1 MKWLLLIILIVGIVA
16 LANWS
21 YHQLDHAILI
31 TDYWETTE
39 RIQWRLVNFQEE
51 ENHLYAYAGN
61 QGYWPIFK
69 GLWPVWALFSL
80 IFLVLTP
87 FSVLIYKWANNVHI
101 NSAIQDVQIAEREL
115 EEAKE
120 QADKEVRDAEKRV
133 DSAYKE
139 QKRRVRAELDSESQS
154 LHQFKNELLQRENTI
169 KRREIAAQKI
179 QDEANHKITE
189 IQQAYA
195 DELQR
200 FKTKTEEITKARDN
214 AQAGYQRLKSKI
226 IRKQ

>member
-1 MKWLLLIILIVGIVA
+1 MGILGF
-16 LANWS
+16 ANWS
-21 YHQLDHAILI
+21 YHLLDHAILI

-39 RIQWRLVNFQEE
+39 KVQWGLANFQESG
-51 ENHLYAYAGN
+51 NHLYAYTGAT
-61 QGYWPIFK
+61 GYWSIFK
-69 GLWPVWALFSL
+69 GLWPVWTLFIL
-80 IFLVLTP
+80 IFLVLIP
-87 FSVLIYKWANNVHI
+87 FSILIYKWTNNVHM
-101 NSAIQDVQIAEREL
+101 NSLILDVQLAEGEL

-139 QKRRVRAELDSESQS
+139 QKRRVRAELDSESKS

-169 KRREIAAQKI
+169 KKREIAAQKI

-189 IQQAYA
+189 IQRLYA

-200 FKTKTEEITKARDN
+200 FKTETEEIAKARDN
-214 AQAGYQRLKSKI
+214 AQAGYQRLKNK
-226 IRKQ
+226 RKHKQ